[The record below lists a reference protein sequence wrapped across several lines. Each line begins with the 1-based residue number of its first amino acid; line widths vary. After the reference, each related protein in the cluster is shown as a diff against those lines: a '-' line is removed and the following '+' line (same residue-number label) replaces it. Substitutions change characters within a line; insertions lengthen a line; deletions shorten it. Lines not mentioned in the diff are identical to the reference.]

1 MGRPLTPPALLISS
15 MASSAPSF
23 MGRPTGSSK
32 APASPTVIGL
42 ELLQAA
48 SAHSTTAGRRRRNW
62 GTQALRKRA
71 TVASPW
77 TGWGKL
83 STRLGKEAS
92 YNQRPPCG
100 GLRSNPNSAAPRPA
114 PAPGVQHAAVHETH
128 RGHALTAT
136 HAPGEPHHPPLPH
149 PLHHPLRALDFGP
162 HPAVGVF
169 EGITPAIELVG

>member
-23 MGRPTGSSK
+23 MGRPTGSSN

-62 GTQALRKRA
+62 GPQALRKRA

-77 TGWGKL
+77 TGWAKV

-92 YNQRPPCG
+92 KKKRPPCG

-114 PAPGVQHAAVHETH
+114 PAPGVQHATVDQTD
-128 RGHALTAT
+128 RRHALTAAD
-136 HAPGEPHHPPLPH
+136 APGKPHHPPL
-149 PLHHPLRALDFGP
+149 
-162 HPAVGVF
+162 
-169 EGITPAIELVG
+169 